1 MAGSLYLYLVSDLGK
16 STKRLEIFGSVIV
29 LASLLIASITNTQN
43 LSTPIFPTLS
53 GKNLNGKEFNLPR
66 DLPAEKT
73 LVLIAFEQ
81 EQQFVL
87 DSWAKGLDLPNSPI
101 PWIEVPV
108 ISTPYVIGS
117 FIIDFGMRRG
127 ITSPK
132 IRDRVIT
139 LYTDREAFAKSMGFK
154 YDKQEAYVA
163 VVDRSGKNLGM
174 VKGSFDERKAK
185 TILDLLEPK

>member
-1 MAGSLYLYLVSDLGK
+1 M
-16 STKRLEIFGSVIV
+16 KRLEIFGSVIV

-53 GKNLNGKEFNLPR
+53 GENLNGKKFNLPQ
-66 DLPAEKT
+66 DLPAERT
-73 LVLIAFEQ
+73 LVLIAFER
-81 EQQFVL
+81 EQQAVL
-87 DSWAKGLDLPNSPI
+87 DSWSKGLDLPNGSI

-108 ISTPYVIGS
+108 ISTPYVLGS
-117 FIIDFGMRRG
+117 FIIDSGMRKG
-127 ITSPK
+127 IPSPK

-154 YDKQEAYVA
+154 YDKQGAYVA
-163 VVDRSGKNLGM
+163 VVDRSGRNLGM